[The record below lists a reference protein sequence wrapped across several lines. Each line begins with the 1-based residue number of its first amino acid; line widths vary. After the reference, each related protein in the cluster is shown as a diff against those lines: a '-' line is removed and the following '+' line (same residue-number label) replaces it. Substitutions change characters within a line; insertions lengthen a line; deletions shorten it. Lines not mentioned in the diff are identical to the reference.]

1 MANFIEDPRFPVN
14 ISYGSRGGPS
24 WNTNIVIVD
33 SGAETRNQ
41 RWSYPRHEYDVS
53 YGIKEQS
60 DLEDLLSF
68 FHVVAGRAVGF
79 RYKDHLDFK
88 SCKTTATINSSD
100 CIISSAADGS
110 STSYQIKKTY
120 TQGSYTRSRKILKPI
135 STSVLVSV
143 AGVTLG
149 STLFTVDST
158 LGKINFAAAPP
169 LGQPIK
175 AGFEFDVP
183 VRFDTDSLSINIE
196 DYHVGSAQVP
206 LIELKWADT

>member
-1 MANFIEDPRFPVN
+1 MANFIESPRFPVN
-14 ISYGSRGGPS
+14 ISYGSRGGPV
-24 WNTNIVIVD
+24 WNTNIIIVD

-68 FHVVAGRAVGF
+68 FHVVAGKAVGF

-100 CIISSAADGS
+100 CVISSAADGS
-110 STSYQIKKTY
+110 TDYQIKKTY
-120 TQGSYTRSRKILKPI
+120 TQGAYTRSRKILKPI
-135 STSVLVSV
+135 STSLLVSV
-143 AGVTLG
+143 NGSVT
-149 STLFTVDST
+149 TAFTVDST
-158 LGKINFAAAPP
+158 LGKINFTVAPTT
-169 LGQPIK
+169 GVVIK